1 MIIETIEQY
10 RERMIEAFHN
20 ADCDS
25 LISVVALPTEKEFQ
39 HLEWLLKKEYVPFLE
54 RANKAL
60 KAQKHGK
67 WKCTYSPN
75 GFLLEQ
81 TCSECG
87 LTFEEP
93 SGVDYNYCPNCGC
106 RMDGNDYE

>member
-1 MIIETIEQY
+1 MSILVKGWQMPRDCKHCKIALYDEVYGTICPFSGIAFEADRKRQETCPLVE
-10 RERMIEAFHN
+10 
-20 ADCDS
+20 
-25 LISVVALPTEKEFQ
+25 
-39 HLEWLLKKEYVPFLE
+39 VPV
-54 RANKAL
+54 R
-60 KAQKHGK
+60 HGK

-93 SGVDYNYCPNCGC
+93 SGVDYNYCPNCGA
-106 RMDGNDYE
+106 RMDAE